1 VSHVRLHQPSFFFK
15 KSHVQYTTNDKRY
28 SYLPFEMNFTY
39 KKWYI
44 HSDQVYPFWLHEEL
58 RHVNFKI
65 YGFLIHFPYPTR
77 TT

>member
-1 VSHVRLHQPSFFFK
+1 MLDCINLHFFSKNHMFNIQLMIK
-15 KSHVQYTTNDKRY
+15 TD
-28 SYLPFEMNFTY
+28 SYLPFEMNFAY

-58 RHVNFKI
+58 HHVNFKI
-65 YGFLIHFPYPTR
+65 YSFLIRFPYPTR

>member
-1 VSHVRLHQPSFFFK
+1 MIK
-15 KSHVQYTTNDKRY
+15 TD
-28 SYLPFEMNFTY
+28 SYLPFEMNFAY

-58 RHVNFKI
+58 HHVNFKI
-65 YGFLIHFPYPTR
+65 YSFLIRFPYPTR